1 MLSVEAIEKLFQK
14 HNGIMRTGEL
24 LDAHVYYNDIQELIQ
39 QGLVEKVRYG
49 YYQWASTITLSEV
62 TTVARLFPDAVFCMD
77 TALFQYRYTDRTPLA
92 WHLAVDKDSNKSRFK
107 LDYPF
112 VKAYFVEPSILQ
124 LGAVDTSIDGYPVR
138 MYDKERTICDC
149 LRYQGKMDVEIF
161 IKAIRYYVEDPQK
174 NILQLI
180 AYGKKLRVTKKI
192 KTYIGVWL

>member
-1 MLSVEAIEKLFQK
+1 MLSYEVIEKLFQK

-24 LDAHVYYNDIQELIQ
+24 LDAHVYYKDIQELIQ

-92 WHLAVDKDSNKSRFK
+92 WHLAVNKDSNKSRFK

-124 LGAVDTSIDGYPVR
+124 LGAVDTP
-138 MYDKERTICDC
+138 
-149 LRYQGKMDVEIF
+149 
-161 IKAIRYYVEDPQK
+161 
-174 NILQLI
+174 
-180 AYGKKLRVTKKI
+180 
-192 KTYIGVWL
+192 